1 MMMMMSKRENK
12 TNFFGEINSFKI
24 FDRKKNTLEH
34 VEQVKSVNKIKID
47 KWIKRNRS
55 ASYTHIFFIKHG
67 IN

>member
-1 MMMMMSKRENK
+1 MMMMMMSKRENK

-47 KWIKRNRS
+47 K
-55 ASYTHIFFIKHG
+55 
-67 IN
+67 